1 MYREFASETSDLVW
15 PLQDLFIDP
24 CFVNVVLDFNFFH
37 CRAPC
42 VPVVA
47 LMPAVNQPLVDV
59 SSPMADMTA
68 TNTIGLAF
76 NFFTHTDQGELVK
89 MDQVE
94 LVQLHFLDYV
104 SVLLSP
110 FQFRDI
116 FQIHTFKRFC
126 PAQSI
131 STSYWFPNTFRPRTL
146 YTS

>member
-47 LMPAVNQPLVDV
+47 LVPAVHQPLVDV

-76 NFFTHTDQGELVK
+76 NF
-89 MDQVE
+89 
-94 LVQLHFLDYV
+94 
-104 SVLLSP
+104 
-110 FQFRDI
+110 
-116 FQIHTFKRFC
+116 
-126 PAQSI
+126 
-131 STSYWFPNTFRPRTL
+131 N
-146 YTS
+146 